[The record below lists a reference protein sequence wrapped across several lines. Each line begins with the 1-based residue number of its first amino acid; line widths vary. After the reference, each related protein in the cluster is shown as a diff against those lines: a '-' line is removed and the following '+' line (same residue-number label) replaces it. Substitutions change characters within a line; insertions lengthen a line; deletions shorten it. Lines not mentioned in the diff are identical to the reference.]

1 MKQII
6 SLIVFLMAACIGM
19 SQGLVVESFNL
30 DPFDATATSKENEVL
45 DFNRIPC
52 ALLKVMII
60 DNTVNFKSDYIVRYN
75 PRGKNEYWVYMSEG
89 ARSLIVRSDN
99 FLPQEVVFAKY
110 APEIK
115 ELKRGRTYVL
125 TLSCKGESKDDRV
138 AVTFVC
144 NSPTAAFVID
154 NYQTE
159 HGIRTFRME
168 PGDHTVEVTAEGY
181 KKLTTTIRVSPYMK
195 KQEISLDLTPDK
207 SLDKIVAEGD
217 KLFGEKKYIQA
228 IGKYLQASEL
238 GNPHSQNKLGEMYY
252 YGYGV
257 WEDHAEAVKWFR
269 QAAEQGHA
277 GGQNNLGEMYYH
289 GEGVEMDYAEAV
301 KWYRRSAEQGY
312 ASGQVNLGYMYQY
325 GYGVEKDYAEAVK
338 WYRRSAEQGYLF
350 SQNNL
355 GDMYEYGKGV
365 EKDCKKALYWYGKA
379 AEQGDP
385 DAIRRKAILEKTC
398 K

>member
-6 SLIVFLMAACIGM
+6 FLIVFLMAACIGM

-30 DPFDATATSKENEVL
+30 DPFDATATSRENEVL

-75 PRGKNEYWVYMSEG
+75 PRGKNEYWIYMSEG

-125 TLSCKGESKDDRV
+125 TLSCRGESEDDRV

-144 NSPTAAFVID
+144 NSPTAEFVID

-159 HGIRTFRME
+159 RGIRTFRME
-168 PGDHTVEVTAEGY
+168 PGDHTVKVTAEGY
-181 KKLTTTIRVSPYMK
+181 QKLTTTIRVSPYMK
-195 KQEISLDLTPDK
+195 KQEISLDLLTDK
-207 SLDKIVAEGD
+207 DIYKILNEGD
-217 KLFGEKKYIQA
+217 ILLREKKYTQA
-228 IGKYLQASEL
+228 FKKYLL
-238 GNPHSQNKLGEMYY
+238 
-252 YGYGV
+252 
-257 WEDHAEAVKWFR
+257 
-269 QAAEQGHA
+269 AAEQGNSY
-277 GGQNNLGEMYYH
+277 GQNNLGLMYKNGY
-289 GEGVEMDYAEAV
+289 GVESDYIEAV
-301 KWYRRSAEQGY
+301 KWYRRAAEQGNLY
-312 ASGQVNLGYMYQY
+312 GQYNLGLMYQY
-325 GYGVEKDYAEAVK
+325 GYGVE
-338 WYRRSAEQGYLF
+338 
-350 SQNNL
+350 
-355 GDMYEYGKGV
+355 M
-365 EKDCKKALYWYGKA
+365 DCKKALYWYGKA
-379 AEQGDP
+379 AEQGNWG
-385 DAIRRKAILEKTC
+385 AVIAKSELEKTC

>member
-30 DPFDATATSKENEVL
+30 DPFDATATSRENEVL

-52 ALLKVMII
+52 ALVKVMII

-75 PRGKNEYWVYMSEG
+75 PRGKNEYWIYMSEG

-125 TLSCKGESKDDRV
+125 TLSCKGEIGDGKV

-144 NSPTAAFVID
+144 NSPTAEFVID

-159 HGIRTFRME
+159 RGIRTFRME

-181 KKLTTTIRVSPYMK
+181 QKLTTTIRVSPYMK

-217 KLFGEKKYIQA
+217 NLLKQKKYTQA
-228 IGKYLQASEL
+228 IVKY
-238 GNPHSQNKLGEMYY
+238 
-252 YGYGV
+252 
-257 WEDHAEAVKWFR
+257 R
-269 QAAEQGHA
+269 QAAEQGNST
-277 GGQNNLGEMYYH
+277 GQNNLGDMYY
-289 GEGVEMDYAEAV
+289 
-301 KWYRRSAEQGY
+301 
-312 ASGQVNLGYMYQY
+312 Y

-338 WYRRSAEQGYLF
+338 WYRQAAEQGNSSGQKNLGYMYYYGYGVEKDYAEAVKWYRQSAEQGYLF

-379 AEQGDP
+379 AEQGDS
-385 DAIRRKAILEKTC
+385 DAIRRKAILEETC

>member
-60 DNTVNFKSDYIVRYN
+60 DNTVNFKSDYIIRYN

-125 TLSCKGESKDDRV
+125 TLSCKGESEDDRV

-144 NSPTAAFVID
+144 NSPTAEFVID

-159 HGIRTFRME
+159 RGIRTFRME
-168 PGDHTVEVTAEGY
+168 PGDHTVKVTAEGY
-181 KKLTTTIRVSPYMK
+181 QKLTTTIRVSPYMK
-195 KQEISLDLTPDK
+195 KQEISLDLLTDK
-207 SLDKIVAEGD
+207 DIYKILNEGD
-217 KLFGEKKYIQA
+217 ILLREKKYTQA
-228 IGKYLQASEL
+228 FKKYLL
-238 GNPHSQNKLGEMYY
+238 
-252 YGYGV
+252 
-257 WEDHAEAVKWFR
+257 
-269 QAAEQGHA
+269 AAEQGNSY
-277 GGQNNLGEMYYH
+277 GQNNLGLMYKNGY
-289 GEGVEMDYAEAV
+289 GVESDYIEAV
-301 KWYRRSAEQGY
+301 KWYRRAAEQGNLY
-312 ASGQVNLGYMYQY
+312 GQYNLGLMYQY
-325 GYGVEKDYAEAVK
+325 GYGVE
-338 WYRRSAEQGYLF
+338 
-350 SQNNL
+350 
-355 GDMYEYGKGV
+355 M
-365 EKDCKKALYWYGKA
+365 DCKKALYWYGKA
-379 AEQGDP
+379 AEQGNWG
-385 DAIRRKAILEKTC
+385 AVIAKSELEKTC

>member
-6 SLIVFLMAACIGM
+6 SLIGFLMAACIGM

-52 ALLKVMII
+52 ALVKVMII

-144 NSPTAAFVID
+144 NSPTAEFVID

-181 KKLTTTIRVSPYMK
+181 QKLTTTIRVSPYMK
-195 KQEISLDLTPDK
+195 KQEISLDLLTDK
-207 SLDKIVAEGD
+207 DIYKILNEGD
-217 KLFGEKKYIQA
+217 ILLREKKYTQA
-228 IGKYLQASEL
+228 FKKYLL
-238 GNPHSQNKLGEMYY
+238 
-252 YGYGV
+252 
-257 WEDHAEAVKWFR
+257 
-269 QAAEQGHA
+269 AAEQGNSY
-277 GGQNNLGEMYYH
+277 GQNNLGLMYKNGY
-289 GEGVEMDYAEAV
+289 GVESDYIEAV
-301 KWYRRSAEQGY
+301 KWYRRAAEQGNLY
-312 ASGQVNLGYMYQY
+312 GQYNLGLMYQY
-325 GYGVEKDYAEAVK
+325 GYGVE
-338 WYRRSAEQGYLF
+338 
-350 SQNNL
+350 
-355 GDMYEYGKGV
+355 M
-365 EKDCKKALYWYGKA
+365 DCKKALYWYGKA
-379 AEQGDP
+379 AEQGNWG
-385 DAIRRKAILEKTC
+385 AVIAKSELEEAC

>member
-60 DNTVNFKSDYIVRYN
+60 DNTVNFKSDYIIRYN
-75 PRGKNEYWVYMSEG
+75 PRGKNEYWIYMSEG

-125 TLSCKGESKDDRV
+125 TLSCKGESEDDRV

-144 NSPTAAFVID
+144 NSPTAEFVID

-159 HGIRTFRME
+159 RGIRTFRME
-168 PGDHTVEVTAEGY
+168 PGDHTVKVTAEGY
-181 KKLTTTIRVSPYMK
+181 QKLTTTIRVSPYMK

-217 KLFGEKKYIQA
+217 NLLKQKKYTQA
-228 IGKYLQASEL
+228 IVKYRQAAEQGNSTGQNNL
-238 GNPHSQNKLGEMYY
+238 GDMYY

-257 WEDHAEAVKWFR
+257 EKDYAEAVKWYR
-269 QAAEQGHA
+269 RAAEQGHA

-301 KWYRRSAEQGY
+301 KWYRRSAEQGN
-312 ASGQVNLGYMYQY
+312 ADG
-325 GYGVEKDYAEAVK
+325 
-338 WYRRSAEQGYLF
+338 
-350 SQNNL
+350 QNNL

-379 AEQGDP
+379 AEQGHTN
-385 DAIRRKAILEKTC
+385 AKNNKANLEKSC
-398 K
+398 R